1 MGGFKMVK
9 KIVILGS
16 TGSVGR
22 QTLQVVDELADQFEV
37 IGLAAGANLP
47 LLTTQIEK
55 YRPKYV
61 SIASAADVPLLKD
74 FLRSKTES
82 NTEIFSG
89 INGLVNLAELPEID
103 LLLVAVSGING
114 LLPTLTALKNKTTVA
129 LANKE
134 TIVTA
139 GSLVMQKAKEAGVR
153 IIPVDSEH
161 SAVFQCFEE
170 KNQTAVDKLILTASG
185 GPFVNYTKEELLKV
199 TPEKALNHPNWKMG
213 AKITVDCAGLI
224 NKGLEVIEAHWL
236 FGVPY
241 EKIEVVVHPQSIIH
255 SMVQYEDGVVLAQ
268 MGCTDMRVPIQYA
281 LTYPKRVA
289 NTFPKIDFAKLREIS
304 FSEPDYL
311 KFPGLS
317 LAFTAGQIGGT
328 MTTVFNG
335 ANEEA
340 VQLFLKGR
348 IRFVDIPHIIEKVMA
363 QHNVLENFMLSDI
376 LEIDQWSRLKVQ
388 EVLPTL

>member
-1 MGGFKMVK
+1 MVK
-9 KIVILGS
+9 KIAILGS

-22 QTLQVVDELADQFEV
+22 QALQVVDELAEQFEV
-37 IGLAAGANLP
+37 IGLAAGANLQ
-47 LLTTQIEK
+47 LLATQIEK

-61 SIASAADVPLLKD
+61 SLASAADVPLLKD
-74 FLRSKTES
+74 FLKSKTES
-82 NTEIFSG
+82 KTEVFSG
-89 INGLVNLAELPEID
+89 MNGLVNLAELPEID

-139 GSLVMQKAKEAGVR
+139 GSLVMQTAKEAGIR

-161 SAVFQCFEE
+161 SAVFQCLEE
-170 KNQTAVDKLILTASG
+170 ENRTAVDKLILTASG
-185 GPFVNYTKEELLKV
+185 GPFVNYTKEELLQV
-199 TPEKALNHPNWKMG
+199 TPEKALHHPNWKMG

-255 SMVQYEDGVVLAQ
+255 SMVQYEDGAILAQ

-289 NTFPKIDFAKLREIS
+289 NTFPKIDFAKLQEIS

-317 LAFTAGQIGGT
+317 LAFTAGKIGGT

-340 VQLFLKGR
+340 VQLFLKGG

-363 QHNVLENFMLSDI
+363 QHNALENFVLSDI
-376 LEIDQWSRLKVQ
+376 LEIDQWARLKVQ